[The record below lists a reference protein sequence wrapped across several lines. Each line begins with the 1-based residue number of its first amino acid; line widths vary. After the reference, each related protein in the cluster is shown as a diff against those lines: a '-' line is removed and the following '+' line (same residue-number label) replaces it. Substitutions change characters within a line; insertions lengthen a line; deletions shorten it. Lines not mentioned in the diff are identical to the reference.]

1 MIGRCYLRELE
12 RRRALR
18 DRVAYGGVL
27 GAALA
32 CVLLMGAWLAV
43 FG

>member
-1 MIGRCYLRELE
+1 MIGHCYLRELE

-18 DRVAYGGVL
+18 DRVGFGGIVGSAIAAVL
-27 GAALA
+27 FMA
-32 CVLLMGAWLAV
+32 AWLAV